1 MTDGNFSEM
10 GQTKTRAKRPFQNY
24 VSWKYHPKVGN
35 NVMKTNFTIC
45 LREICDLL
53 NAIKTNFTIC
63 LREICDLLNVMKT
76 NFTICLREICDLLN
90 VMKTNFTICLREI
103 CDLLNVLQAP
113 LQTGKVSIRN
123 KIHQQI

>member
-1 MTDGNFSEM
+1 MTDRNFSEM

-90 VMKTNFTICLREI
+90 V
-103 CDLLNVLQAP
+103 LQAP

>member
-1 MTDGNFSEM
+1 M

-24 VSWKYHPKVGN
+24 VSWKYHPNVGN
-35 NVMKTNFTIC
+35 
-45 LREICDLL
+45 
-53 NAIKTNFTIC
+53 
-63 LREICDLLNVMKT
+63 NVMKT